1 MHEESPAGKAVPSS
15 EDVGRLYDENTDVV
29 DGAAGGNIHSG
40 YWESEDDHSSLDEAT
55 YRLTDLVTGRLA
67 VEPGQRLLDIGCG
80 TGNPALRVA
89 ARDEAKVVGISV
101 SQEEIALARA
111 RAAESGLTGRVSF
124 QYADAMALPVGTEP
138 FAAESFDGA
147 WAIESL
153 MHMSDR
159 AGALAGA
166 ARTLRPGGRLV
177 VADVLLRRP
186 VHGETAEF
194 VEQMC
199 QAFQAPGLPGPEDY
213 QDAVRRAG
221 LELLEFTDIG
231 ENVRRTYRAF
241 ARILSLIHISEP
253 RGPRRGRRER
263 RGSRGGRRERV
274 PRLRGCPA
282 PVRGPAG
289 DRLRP
294 ARRAAAV
301 GLSTAPGGARW
312 LGERAC
318 PLLCPGRERRGQSRG
333 AGGGL
338 R

>member
-55 YRLTDLVTGRLA
+55 DRLTDLVTGRLA

-89 ARDEAKVVGISV
+89 ARHEAKVVGISV

-124 QYADAMALPVGTEP
+124 QYADAMALPAGTEP

-199 QAFQAPGLPGPEDY
+199 QAFQAPGLPGPEEY

-241 ARILSLIHISEP
+241 ARILAEADGHGGHGGHGGDGGNGGEAAEDDGNEFLGSADALP
-253 RGPRRGRRER
+253 RF
-263 RGSRGGRRERV
+263 
-274 PRLRGCPA
+274 
-282 PVRGPAG
+282 G
-289 DRLRP
+289 DLP
-294 ARRAAAV
+294 EIGYVLLVARRPPA
-301 GLSTAPGGARW
+301 
-312 LGERAC
+312 
-318 PLLCPGRERRGQSRG
+318 
-333 AGGGL
+333 
-338 R
+338 